1 MALQKI
7 TPEQLAGKGVIPLAD
22 QPKMSAA
29 ELKARFDQ
37 LALAV
42 ITPVFNANV
51 DEQGP
56 LNQKIT
62 PAAEAAAAAL
72 VSAVQALDMAQKALD
87 AVAGGGILVI
97 DPVTGKE
104 TSVQQALYNM
114 YDAFRVGALTA
125 DEYDALG
132 LTADAY
138 DAYGLTADQYDYQA
152 KILLVT
158 GG

>member
-1 MALQKI
+1 MALKKI
-7 TPEQLAGKGVIPLAD
+7 TTEDLAGKGVIPLPDA
-22 QPKMSAA
+22 PKMSAS

-42 ITPVFNANV
+42 ITPLFNANV

-56 LNQKIT
+56 LNDKIV
-62 PAAEAAAAAL
+62 PAAESAAVAL
-72 VSAVQALDMAQKALD
+72 VNAAVALDMAKQALD

-97 DPVTGKE
+97 DPVTGRQ

-132 LTADAY
+132 LTADEY
-138 DAYGLTADQYDYQA
+138 DAYGLTANQYDYQA